1 MDYPNLTLSTPA
13 LPRLADASPGAAL
26 FDLDGTLIDSLPDI
40 TLAVGELMAGA
51 DLPAF
56 TEAEVRD
63 MVGYGLRVLVGR
75 AFAARDR
82 RLDAAGIEIMSARMR
97 EIYARHLTGR
107 TRLMPGALEAIEML
121 ARAGSAL
128 ALVTNKLQSAANIV
142 LEHFELSERFQ
153 VIIGDQAR
161 PFGLSPKP
169 SPDMLQFALARL
181 GVAAPDAMMFGDSA
195 ADIRSASAAGVFSV
209 ALRNGYST
217 VPLETLGPD
226 VVIETL
232 FEMPAALDAWRRG

>member
-1 MDYPNLTLSTPA
+1 MDYSNLTQSRSA
-13 LPRLADASPGAAL
+13 APRLADAFPGAAL

-40 TLAVGELMAGA
+40 TLAVGELMASA

-56 TEAEVRD
+56 GEDEVRD
-63 MVGYGLRVLVGR
+63 MVGYGLKVLVER
-75 AFAARDR
+75 AFAARDPQ
-82 RLDAAGIEIMSARMR
+82 LDAAGLEAMSERMR

-107 TRLMPGALEAIEML
+107 TRLMPGALEAIEAL
-121 ARAGSAL
+121 ASAGCAL

-169 SPDMLQFALARL
+169 SPDMLEFALARL
-181 GVAAPDAMMFGDSA
+181 GVAAPDAMMFGDSS
-195 ADIRSASAAGVFSV
+195 ADIRSAAAAGVFSV

-217 VPLETLGPD
+217 VPLETLGPG

-232 FEMPAALDAWRRG
+232 LDLPAAIAAWQRA

>member
-13 LPRLADASPGAAL
+13 LPRLADAFPGAAL

-40 TLAVGELMAGA
+40 TLAVGELMASA
-51 DLPAF
+51 DLPVF
-56 TEAEVRD
+56 TEAEVRE
-63 MVGYGLRVLVGR
+63 MVGYGLRVLVER
-75 AFAARDR
+75 AFAARHR
-82 RLDAAGIEIMSARMR
+82 RLDAAGLEIMSERMR
-97 EIYARHLTGR
+97 EIYAHHLTGR

-169 SPDMLQFALARL
+169 SPDMLQFALTRL
-181 GVAAPDAMMFGDSA
+181 AVAAPDAMMFGDSA
-195 ADIRSASAAGVFSV
+195 ADIRSATAAGVFSV

-217 VPLETLGPD
+217 VPLETLGPG

-232 FEMPAALDAWRRG
+232 LDMPAAIEAWRRA